1 MRHFIRTLALLT
13 VLVVPGLSQAE
24 GKVGVVNT
32 AKLMEQ
38 APQAKAAISKM
49 ESEFAPREKELVAL
63 QREIKAKEDK
73 LARDGAVMSEEARS
87 KLERELISKRRELK
101 RGQDEFREDLTIR
114 RNEELSKL
122 QRYLYDAI
130 VALAK
135 EENYDL
141 IVSEGVVYASDRIN
155 ITDAV
160 LERLKRDYKAG
171 ADAKAKKK

>member
-1 MRHFIRTLALLT
+1 
-13 VLVVPGLSQAE
+13 
-24 GKVGVVNT
+24 
-32 AKLMEQ
+32 
-38 APQAKAAISKM
+38 
-49 ESEFAPREKELVAL
+49 REKELVAL